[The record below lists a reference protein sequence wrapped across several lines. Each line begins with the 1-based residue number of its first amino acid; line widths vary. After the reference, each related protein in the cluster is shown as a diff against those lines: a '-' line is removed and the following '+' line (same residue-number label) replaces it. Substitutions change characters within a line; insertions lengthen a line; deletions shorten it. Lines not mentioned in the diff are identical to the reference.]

1 VTSIAEPDTVLGHPI
16 DGKLIVACG
25 CRHYNLAMR
34 LECSEE
40 FGSKGFK
47 WQSAHE
53 NGESVI
59 RAGLNNV

>member
-1 VTSIAEPDTVLGHPI
+1 
-16 DGKLIVACG
+16 
-25 CRHYNLAMR
+25 MR

-40 FGSKGFK
+40 FRSKGFK
-47 WQSAHE
+47 RQSAHE